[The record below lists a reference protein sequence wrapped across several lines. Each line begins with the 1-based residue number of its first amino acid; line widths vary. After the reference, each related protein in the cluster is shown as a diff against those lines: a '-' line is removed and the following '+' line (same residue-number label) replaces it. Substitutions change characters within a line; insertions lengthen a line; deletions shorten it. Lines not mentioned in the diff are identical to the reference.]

1 MKALFQFC
9 WIFLKEWETYRFF
22 CFSEIIE
29 GNKHFKVG
37 LLTFHKSVCVICFF
51 ESPLKLLKNA
61 FYFTL
66 KALFVLKIFTF
77 LSWLSGHVF
86 RKVNFKIHDV
96 TTWSTN
102 IYCPISQEVKAS
114 RQLIEFSQLI
124 EYNIRNI
131 FVEKWYSK
139 RSGET
144 IPRPLSRKT
153 KLSISLDQK
162 CKVLNSVSL

>member
-1 MKALFQFC
+1 MHTIYFLKKHPNSVKILKGLKALFQFC

-66 KALFVLKIFTF
+66 KALFVLKIFNF
-77 LSWLSGHVF
+77 LSWPFGHDEK
-86 RKVNFKIHDV
+86 RLDLKDKVSVRSHDV
-96 TTWSTN
+96 TT
-102 IYCPISQEVKAS
+102 
-114 RQLIEFSQLI
+114 
-124 EYNIRNI
+124 
-131 FVEKWYSK
+131 
-139 RSGET
+139 
-144 IPRPLSRKT
+144 
-153 KLSISLDQK
+153 SLTGN
-162 CKVLNSVSL
+162 CNRHIA